1 MDIPIEAL
9 AASGAAIAAVIGAL
23 WWQVRDRVKALERA
37 NLASIQREMESRHT
51 YAKAQ
56 EERIKASNNFAE
68 AMRDM
73 AEKTTRALE
82 RNTAV
87 AEKNQEVLS
96 RLMDHLVARP
106 CLVEK
111 PEPRPQTFHQEAA
124 PALQPRRTPSS
135 ADLPAI
141 DPPTEQHSPQEARW
155 RTTR

>member
-9 AASGAAIAAVIGAL
+9 AAVGTAIAAVVGAL
-23 WWQVRDRVKALERA
+23 WWQVRDRVRALERA
-37 NLASIQREMESRHT
+37 NLASIQRETESRHI
-51 YAKAQ
+51 YVKAQ

-106 CLVEK
+106 CLIDHG
-111 PEPRPQTFHQEAA
+111 EPRPHTLRQEAA

-135 ADLPAI
+135 TDLPSV
-141 DPPTEQHSPQEARW
+141 DPPTDQHGPQDARW
-155 RTTR
+155 RTPR

>member
-1 MDIPIEAL
+1 MDIPVEAL
-9 AASGAAIAAVIGAL
+9 VAAGTAITAVVGAL

-37 NLASIQREMESRHT
+37 NTASLQREAEAQKI

-56 EERIKASNNFAE
+56 EDRIKAANSFAD

-96 RLMDHLVARP
+96 RLMDHLIARP
-106 CLVEK
+106 CLAEV
-111 PEPRPQTFHQEAA
+111 PEPRPHNFTQGPA
-124 PALQPRRTPSS
+124 PLTQRPPSS
-135 ADLPAI
+135 AEIPSFD
-141 DPPTEQHSPQEARW
+141 DSGSFSSPQDARW
-155 RTTR
+155 QKPR

>member
-1 MDIPIEAL
+1 MDFLGFDEKFGFPVL
-9 AASGAAIAAVIGAL
+9 CVIACGWFIRWLVM
-23 WWQVRDRVKALERA
+23 DRIKALEGA
-37 NLASIQREMESRHT
+37 YKASLAREID
-51 YAKAQ
+51 AQ
-56 EERIKASNNFAE
+56 AERIKAADRFAN

-106 CLVEK
+106 CLIDHG
-111 PEPRPQTFHQEAA
+111 EPRPHTLHQEAA

-135 ADLPAI
+135 ADLPAVE
-141 DPPTEQHSPQEARW
+141 PPTDQHSPLDARW
-155 RTTR
+155 RTPR